1 MKYIRAKAN
10 FFRLADEKL
19 IVIGA
24 RIIECMKTSDVFT
37 NPTPTLKQL
46 EEAYVAYYQAVIP
59 AASRSRET
67 QALKRERKRT
77 LADLFQQLVYYVNT
91 VADGRLSLLHSSGFP
106 VLTGKR
112 TGVVPDTPT
121 GIILEDGRRSGEVAF
136 RFTPVG
142 RDMQYE
148 YCFALEDLSNKELLW
163 GESMFTTRS
172 FRAYQDGFTAGTYI
186 YFRVR
191 ARNKNGVSD
200 WSTAIRFLVR

>member
-10 FFRLADEKL
+10 FFRLADEKF

-24 RIIECMKTSDVFT
+24 RIIECIKTSNIFSDPS
-37 NPTPTLKQL
+37 PTIEQL
-46 EEAYVAYYQAVIP
+46 EKAYEAYYQAVIP

-67 QALKRERKRT
+67 QALKRERKRA

-91 VADGRLSLLHSSGFP
+91 VADGKLSILYSSGFP
-106 VLTGKR
+106 VLNGKR
-112 TGVVPDTPT
+112 TGIVPDTPT

-148 YCFALEDLSNKELLW
+148 YCFAIENLNSRELVW

-172 FRAYQDGFTAGTYI
+172 FRAYQDGFKAGTHI
-186 YFRVR
+186 YFRIR
-191 ARNKNGVSD
+191 ARNKNGTSD
-200 WSTAIRFLVR
+200 WSAVVRFLVR